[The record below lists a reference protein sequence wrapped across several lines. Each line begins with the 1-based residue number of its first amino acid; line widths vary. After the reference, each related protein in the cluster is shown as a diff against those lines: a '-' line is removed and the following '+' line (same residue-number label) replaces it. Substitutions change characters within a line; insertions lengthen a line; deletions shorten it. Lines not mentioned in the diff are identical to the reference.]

1 MKILVYTNNIS
12 AGEWVKETLEE
23 FGRGM
28 HIIVRGE
35 DNEDILKNPFSYV
48 ITLGNLDK
56 EIPSEKR
63 HITFPNP
70 VNDEDYAL
78 LRRSLWTLYRDTLRD
93 MIGNKC
99 SCGLYDV
106 CHCH

>member
-1 MKILVYTNNIS
+1 MRILVYTNNTT
-12 AGEWVKETLEE
+12 AGEWIKETLEE

-28 HIIVRGE
+28 HIITKNEE
-35 DNEDILKNPFSYV
+35 DKDILEKHFSCI
-48 ITLGNLDK
+48 ITLGDAGK
-56 EIPSEKR
+56 DIPDGKL
-63 HITFPNP
+63 HFNVP
-70 VNDEDYAL
+70 VPINEEDYAL
-78 LRRSLWTLYRDTLRD
+78 LKRNLWALYRDTLRD

>member
-1 MKILVYTNNIS
+1 MRILVYTNNTT
-12 AGEWVKETLEE
+12 AGEWIKETLEE

-28 HIIVRGE
+28 HITTRSEE
-35 DNEDILKNPFSYV
+35 DKELLKKHFSCI
-48 ITLGNLDK
+48 ITLGISGKD
-56 EIPSEKR
+56 IPDGKLHFNFPVPTSEE
-63 HITFPNP
+63 N
-70 VNDEDYAL
+70 YAL
-78 LRRSLWTLYRDTLRD
+78 LKRNLWALYRDTLRD